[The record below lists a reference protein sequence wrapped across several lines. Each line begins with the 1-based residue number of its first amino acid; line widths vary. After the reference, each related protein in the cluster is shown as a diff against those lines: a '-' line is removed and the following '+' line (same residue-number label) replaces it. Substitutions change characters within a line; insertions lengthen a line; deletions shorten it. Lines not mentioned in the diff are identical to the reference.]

1 MTQQNRLQ
9 LLDSALAECILILD
23 GAMGTML
30 QSFHFTEKDFRSNIF
45 AAHPV
50 NLAGDNDVLNL
61 TQPDAVRSVHE
72 KYLDAGADI
81 IETNTFNANAVS
93 QADYALS
100 DPASVY
106 ELNRA
111 GAAIARAAADARTA
125 QDPAKPRFVAGSM
138 GPTGKTLS
146 MSPSVNDP
154 AYRDIT
160 FEQLVSAYE
169 TAAEGLLD
177 GGADILLIETIFDTL
192 NAKAA
197 IYAIAKVKEKRGG
210 IRIPVMISGTVS
222 DASGRLLA
230 GQNTEAFLISVC
242 HAPDLLSIGFNCA
255 LGATEMRPHIA
266 ELARKAPCRISAHPN
281 AGLPDELG
289 RYSQTPAEMGSILKT
304 FADDGLLNIAGGCCG
319 TNPDHIRA
327 IAEALKGAAPRPLPQ
342 IAPALRLAGLDPLVS
357 NPELPF
363 LNVGERT
370 NVAGSRKFLRLIREG
385 KAEEA
390 LQIARSQVENGATVI
405 DINMDDAMLDAS
417 AELSRFL
424 LRLAGEPDI
433 ARVPVMID
441 SSRWDAIRSGL
452 MCAQGKS
459 IVNSI
464 SLKEGGEI
472 FLEHAREAR
481 RFGAALLCMA
491 FDEQGQADTLERRIS
506 VCRRMYRLLTEQA
519 GVPACDI
526 IFDVNVFAVATGLP
540 EHDSYARDFIEAVR
554 VLKQD
559 FPDCHFSGGISNVS
573 FSFRGNEPVRA
584 ALHSVFLYHAIR
596 AGLDMGIVNPAQLAL
611 YEELDPVLRSA
622 AEDVILNTGPEAGA
636 KLLDLAA
643 GFNKVPAE
651 TGNTAV
657 PLWRSGTVEERIAH
671 ALIHGD
677 DSCLAEDM
685 AEALNTYTDPVR
697 IIEGPLMD
705 GMNEVGVRFGAGRMF
720 LPQVVK
726 TARVMKNAVSYL
738 MPSIEAARASG
749 GKTIDRRTIVL
760 ATVKGDVH
768 DIGKNIVGVVL
779 QCNGFRVIDLGV
791 MVPCETIVETA
802 LREKADIIALSGLI
816 TPSLEEMGIV
826 ADELERRKLTIPLMV
841 GGAAASEQHTALK
854 LQKRYPSGIVAYT
867 SDASRCA
874 PVAMM
879 LADPEKRPALEQELK
894 ARYAELQSPAPDTP
908 CAVRNRKEPD
918 PVTAPGLM
926 PEHKIWQEI
935 PLQEVL
941 PYLNRDAFYA
951 AWHVNRSTAGDLDA
965 DIDRLLATETFVLKA
980 VAQICP
986 AEQMSGGT
994 GFRVTD
1000 RNGNVQE
1007 LPMLRQEGENGLSLA
1022 DFVAEKDGVAGIFA
1036 VNAGTGI
1043 AERAAQ
1049 LRQEQNDD
1057 YSALLLQTL
1066 ASHLADAAAEYVQTV
1081 FWKWDKAR
1089 TIRPAIGYPVCPD
1102 HTLKQDV
1109 LSLLDAAQIGIT
1121 LTENMMMTPAASV
1134 CGFLLTASEAC
1145 YFPVGNIT
1153 EQTLSD
1159 YAALRRTSA
1168 EQLRKFVA
1176 GL

>member
-1 MTQQNRLQ
+1 MPHIN
-9 LLDSALAECILILD
+9 LLSPHVADLI
-23 GAMGTML
+23 
-30 QSFHFTEKDFRSNIF
+30 
-45 AAHPV
+45 AAGEVVERPASV
-50 NLAGDNDVLNL
+50 VKELLEN
-61 TQPDAVRSVHE
+61 AV
-72 KYLDAGADI
+72 DAGASKVT
-81 IETNTFNANAVS
+81 IEIKNGGMTYLRVTDNGCGMS
-93 QADYALS
+93 
-100 DPASVY
+100 
-106 ELNRA
+106 
-111 GAAIARAAADARTA
+111 AADARTA

-464 SLKEGGEI
+464 SLKEGEEI

-867 SDASRCA
+867 RCA

-918 PVTAPGLM
+918 PVTAPGLT

-980 VAQICP
+980 VALICP